1 MSPVPFAAALAALG
15 SVLAVAAAATA
26 TSRPILAR
34 LAPPTGMPTVGGL
47 RAVLRAIGRSRLG
60 GRVRREPLETRLAA
74 SRGTL
79 TSDEVAGAK
88 LVVPVAVLA
97 LAAVAPAPLPLL
109 ALPGAV
115 VAFRLPE
122 LVLARRARS
131 WRRVA
136 SSEVPLFL
144 DLLTVATSA
153 GLAPQVAVRLAAEP
167 VRGPLGDE
175 LRTALGKVDLGRR
188 WRDEL
193 QAAAE
198 RLALPDLRRAVALLR
213 RTETLGASAA
223 DEMARL
229 AADVRAERRSRAAER
244 ARTAPVKM
252 LFPLVFLI
260 LPAFLL
266 LTVVPVLLTTVRS
279 IR

>member
-1 MSPVPFAAALAALG
+1 MSQIPFAAALAALG
-15 SVLAVAAAATA
+15 SALAVAAAVTV

-34 LAPPTGMPTVGGL
+34 LASSPLMPTIAGP
-47 RAVLRAIGRSRLG
+47 RPVLRAMGRSRLG
-60 GRVRREPLETRLAA
+60 RRVRRDPLEVRLAT
-74 SRGTL
+74 SGGTW
-79 TSDEVAGAK
+79 TADEVAGAK
-88 LVVPVAVLA
+88 VAGPVAVLA
-97 LAAVAPAPLPLL
+97 LVAFAPAPLPLL
-109 ALPGAV
+109 ALPGAL

-122 LVLARRARS
+122 LVLARRAQGWTRA
-131 WRRVA
+131 A
-136 SSEVPLFL
+136 SREVPLFL
-144 DLLTVATSA
+144 DLLTVAMSA

-175 LRTALGKVDLGRR
+175 LRSALGMVDLGRR

-193 QAAAE
+193 HAAAE

-266 LTVVPVLLTTVRS
+266 LTVVPVLLTTVQS
-279 IR
+279 IG

>member
-1 MSPVPFAAALAALG
+1 MSQIPFAAVLAALG
-15 SVLAVAAAATA
+15 SALAVAAAATA

-34 LAPPTGMPTVGGL
+34 LGPSTGLPTVSGP
-47 RAVLRAIGRSRLG
+47 RAVLRAVGRSRLG
-60 GRVRREPLETRLAA
+60 RRVRREPLEMRLAV
-74 SRGTL
+74 SRDTW

-88 LVVPVAVLA
+88 VAGPVAVLA

-109 ALPGAV
+109 ALPGAL

-122 LVLARRARS
+122 LVLARRARG
-131 WRRVA
+131 WTRAA
-136 SSEVPLFL
+136 SREVPLFL
-144 DLLTVATSA
+144 DLLTVAISA

-167 VRGPLGDE
+167 VRGTLGDE
-175 LRTALGKVDLGRR
+175 LRAALGKVDLGRR

-193 QAAAE
+193 HAAAE

-229 AADVRAERRSRAAER
+229 ASDVRAERRSRAAER

-266 LTVVPVLLTTVRS
+266 LTVVPVLLTTVQS
-279 IR
+279 ID